1 VKHEGWLER
10 AASYVGL
17 ELTGEQRAKLE
28 VFGRWLGTEGAT
40 GGAIGPNEAARIEQR
55 HLADSLLF
63 AFPWRQGPPPALMD
77 VGSGVGL
84 PGIPLAVAWPDC
96 AVTLL
101 DRSARRCTLA
111 RRALRIL
118 ELRNVEVRQGDLE
131 SVESGGWH
139 AATARAV
146 SGGWQLVE
154 EIRRV
159 LTSEGLG
166 VVGGSHTTPP
176 VARSDIG
183 VVEIPSKV
191 LDHAVWLFIIRS
203 S

>member
-1 VKHEGWLER
+1 
-10 AASYVGL
+10 
-17 ELTGEQRAKLE
+17 
-28 VFGRWLGTEGAT
+28 
-40 GGAIGPNEAARIEQR
+40 
-55 HLADSLLF
+55 
-63 AFPWRQGPPPALMD
+63 
-77 VGSGVGL
+77 
-84 PGIPLAVAWPDC
+84 
-96 AVTLL
+96 
-101 DRSARRCTLA
+101 
-111 RRALRIL
+111 
-118 ELRNVEVRQGDLE
+118 
-131 SVESGGWH
+131 
-139 AATARAV
+139 V